1 MRILIVE
8 DKYLDYMSARQVLE
22 QEFVN
27 VTVDRLATE
36 LHFQRWLRDEAA
48 PLPDLIIL
56 DNMLPWTEPSPD
68 MEPEPEELA
77 KAGRSNAGLRC
88 YELLRAD
95 PGRSHIPVI
104 MLTILSIACPVGAE
118 CVHKND
124 RQRLGTIARNLLGRN
139 TVGEFRT
146 EFRSHGQ

>member
-1 MRILIVE
+1 MLILIVE
-8 DKYLDYMSARQVLE
+8 DKYPDYMSARQVLE
-22 QEFVN
+22 QQFN
-27 VTVDRLATE
+27 DVTFYHLLTE
-36 LHFQRWLRDEAA
+36 LDFQRWLRDEAA
-48 PLPDLIIL
+48 PLPDLIVL

-77 KAGRSNAGLRC
+77 KAGRLNAGLRC
-88 YELLRAD
+88 YELLRAH

-124 RQRLGTIARNLLGRN
+124 RRHLGTIARDFLGRRAA
-139 TVGEFRT
+139 GESRG
-146 EFRSHGQ
+146 E